1 MGDAIKW
8 ALLGTAIVVLIAL
21 VVVLPFNNFINVDE
35 FADTITTIVTVC
47 GSAFQSAR
55 GLINCFLTPFG
66 RTLVTGMLVWFLVS
80 GLLWL
85 ALKSLRGYITLYLSK
100 SRQGIKEDFL
110 HTKNTLYPCT
120 KN

>member
-66 RTLVTGMLVWFLVS
+66 RTLVTGMLVWFFGKWAIMV
-80 GLLWL
+80 GVKIVAWVYHFIF
-85 ALKSLRGYITLYLSK
+85 K
-100 SRQGIKEDFL
+100 
-110 HTKNTLYPCT
+110 
-120 KN
+120 